1 MEAAEE
7 YVGHRAV
14 EYNSASDRLS
24 RAANGEIPP
33 DQLQKWIEDTRK
45 QYDNAIQQ
53 KVFGGVSI
61 AVVLILQSHH
71 QWNNNL

>member
-14 EYNSASDRLS
+14 EYYSALDRLS

-61 AVVLILQSHH
+61 AVVLILQSHR
-71 QWNNNL
+71 Q